1 MLLDKDTDGLEYLRW
16 SMFDSPDKKG
26 SGFRFMERQPVL
38 ILDNIVAEKKMI
50 LNIEL
55 GYCSESYAN
64 KIFLP
69 TMDSHRIGKAVRLRV
84 VSAAK
89 KYDLIS
95 SLIVRGVSRIG
106 VGGKTI
112 YFDTDDQKPRGIFL
126 W

>member
-1 MLLDKDTDGLEYLRW
+1 
-16 SMFDSPDKKG
+16 MFDSPDQRG
-26 SGFRFMERQPVL
+26 SAFKYMERQPVF
-38 ILDNIVAEKKMI
+38 ILDDIVREHRMNLK
-50 LNIEL
+50 IEL
-55 GYCSESYAN
+55 GYCSKTYAD
-64 KIFLP
+64 KIYLP

-84 VSAAK
+84 TNAKK

-106 VGGKTI
+106 IGKDVV